1 MMRKSMLKAGL
12 ALLFAGIVVGLPTSL
27 AAQTTNKAAADKKPA
42 IEKKDTAAKK
52 PSAHPFHG
60 KLAAV
65 DKFAKTITVGKSV
78 YQITSETKIKKSGKP
93 AMLED
98 GMVGEEV
105 TGYVKPT
112 DEGKLVA
119 ATVNFGP
126 KAEAKSAEKKKE
138 KTEKK

>member
-1 MMRKSMLKAGL
+1 
-12 ALLFAGIVVGLPTSL
+12 
-27 AAQTTNKAAADKKPA
+27 
-42 IEKKDTAAKK
+42 
-52 PSAHPFHG
+52 
-60 KLAAV
+60 
-65 DKFAKTITVGKSV
+65 
-78 YQITSETKIKKSGKP
+78 
-93 AMLED
+93 MLED
-98 GMVGEEV
+98 GVVGEEV